1 MDSSNMKQRHTPE
14 YGGNVVMKRLVFIS
28 IMALVLCICGS
39 AYADLFDRGGGL
51 IFDSD
56 LNITW
61 YDYTYVDTVNDGD
74 AWGQAMAW
82 AATLDIDGVTG
93 WRLPT
98 TPGTS
103 EDNDSEGEMGHL
115 YYVDGMKIV
124 ANKSPAPFQNILVGI
139 YWYGTE
145 YTEGRAWNFNFTTG
159 NQDEYDQIN
168 YHYYALAV
176 HSGDVGAPLPI
187 PGDFAPADCDIDG
200 SDLAAL
206 IASPGSLNLTTF
218 AHNFGKTTTV
228 GCSI

>member
-1 MDSSNMKQRHTPE
+1 MDSSNIKQRQTPD
-14 YGGNVVMKRLVFIS
+14 YGGNVVMKRLVFIT
-28 IMALVLCICGS
+28 IMALVVGICGS
-39 AYADLFDRGGGL
+39 ACADLYDRGGGL
-51 IFDSD
+51 IYDSD

-61 YDYTYVDTVNDGD
+61 YDFTYTDSQTTGD
-74 AWGQAMAW
+74 AWARAVAW
-82 AATLDIDGVTG
+82 AAGLNVDGITG

-103 EDNDSEGEMGHL
+103 ENNDSEGEMGHL
-115 YYVDGMKIV
+115 YYVDGMKVV
-124 ANKSPAPFQNILVGI
+124 ANKSPAPFQNITTGT

-145 YTEGRAWNFNFTTG
+145 YNAGRAWNFGFITG
-159 NQDEYDQIN
+159 DQDQYYKTD
-168 YHYYALAV
+168 HYYFALAV
-176 HSGDVGAPLPI
+176 HSGDVRAPLPI

-206 IASPGSLNLTTF
+206 IASPGSLDVTTF

>member
-1 MDSSNMKQRHTPE
+1 
-14 YGGNVVMKRLVFIS
+14 MKRLVFIA
-28 IMALVLCICGS
+28 IMALFIGICGS

-51 IFDSD
+51 IYDSD

-61 YDYTYVDTVNDGD
+61 YDFTYKDPLLTPITGTTWDRAV
-74 AWGQAMAW
+74 AW
-82 AATLDIDGVTG
+82 AAGLAVDGIMG

-103 EDNDSEGEMGHL
+103 QDNDSEGEMGHL

-124 ANKSPAPFQNILVGI
+124 ANKSPAPFQNIIGGT

-145 YTEGRAWNFNFTTG
+145 SSASRAWDFDFTTG
-159 NQDEYDQIN
+159 NQDEYYKTDH
-168 YHYYALAV
+168 YYYALAV
-176 HSGDVGAPLPI
+176 HSGDVRAPLPI

-206 IASPGSLNLTTF
+206 IASPGSLDVTTF

-228 GCSI
+228 GCSL